1 MTQIMLIVSITILS
15 VIGALLLVFVIIRHD
30 IKTEDVYHIHWKT
43 AKVCGVNLNY
53 HKGQIRLKSRNIN
66 LAKQAG
72 ANRPKKI
79 YKEKDWFL
87 DIKFMVKGVN
97 ERVALNERILLY

>member
-53 HKGQIRLKSRNIN
+53 HKGQIRLKSSNIN

-72 ANRPKKI
+72 ANRPKK
-79 YKEKDWFL
+79 Y
-87 DIKFMVKGVN
+87 IKRKIGS
-97 ERVALNERILLY
+97 LILSLWLKVSMRG